1 MQTLVDV
8 VNVES
13 GDLQWSSLTRKDHSV
28 LTRVSHCKYFVCV
41 GRVLED
47 EVGIAV
53 ECSLTEPQPAHRLM
67 GSVPQTAHRSLAEV
81 LAMRQLPGLLGLA
94 LCGSGLSV
102 AALAT
107 AGFDEIGKAI
117 AACFEHAE

>member
-1 MQTLVDV
+1 
-8 VNVES
+8 
-13 GDLQWSSLTRKDHSV
+13 
-28 LTRVSHCKYFVCV
+28 
-41 GRVLED
+41 
-47 EVGIAV
+47 
-53 ECSLTEPQPAHRLM
+53 
-67 GSVPQTAHRSLAEV
+67 LAEV

-94 LCGSGLSV
+94 LSGSGPSV